1 MPRIT
6 VNPAISERTVAAD
19 GLFDPPRHLSF
30 SQITKLSSRYER
42 SCPRQWAYNKRFGIP
57 GGFGNGMIL
66 GRALDEAVQ
75 SFFGRRQFADNAEV
89 AAAAALPV
97 IAETIMSGEWT
108 DQKRPREDYVEM
120 MERAFAAFVDAY
132 RDLRPASI
140 QRDHVY
146 EVAVPGGRRRM
157 VGYSDWIDADGTIN
171 DLKYSGSARWN
182 ADGEWYPEYVAQ
194 VRDQIC
200 TYYMGRVYAEHAG
213 VLDATA
219 PVIPHGRVVVVHA
232 AINRKD
238 PVVKSLDF
246 EFTDELVS
254 EIADAVREADAIA
267 SSDYQPPRPG
277 PACQWCAY
285 VARCQSDLAATV
297 TSTTALAELAS

>member
-6 VNPAISERTVAAD
+6 VNPEISARTVAAD
-19 GLFDPPRHLSF
+19 GLFDPPKHLSF
-30 SQITKLSSRYER
+30 SQMTKLSSRYER
-42 SCPRQWAYNKRFGIP
+42 ACPRSWAYNKRFGLP

-75 SFFGRRQFADNAEV
+75 SFFGRRQFADRAGD
-89 AAAAALPV
+89 AFAAALPV
-97 IAETIMSGEWT
+97 IAETIMSGQWT
-108 DQKRPREDYVEM
+108 EQKRPRKDYVEM
-120 MERAFAAFVDAY
+120 MENAFHAFVEVY
-132 RDLRPASI
+132 RDLLPASI

-146 EVAVPGGRRRM
+146 EVATPRGRRRM

-182 ADGEWYPEYVAQ
+182 ADGDWYPEYVAT

-200 TYYMGRVYAEHAG
+200 TYYMGRVYAERVG

-219 PVIPHGRVVVVHA
+219 PVVPRGRVVVVHA
-232 AINRKD
+232 QINRKE

-246 EFTDELVS
+246 EFTDELVG

-267 SSDYQPPRPG
+267 ASDYQPPRPG

-285 VARCQSDLAATV
+285 VERCQSDLAATV
-297 TSTTALAELAS
+297 TSTTVLSELVS